1 MQLSLPDFLSLRR
14 ELPVIDVRSEGEF
27 NLGHIRG
34 ASNIPLLNNAE
45 RVIVGTAYKQKGQR
59 FAVHEGF
66 RLVGP
71 RLIELIAEAER
82 VAGQSDV
89 IVHCWRGGMRSA
101 NFAQFIGMDGIRSH
115 VLKGGYKTYRQAALE
130 SFQQPLQLIS
140 ITGCTGSGK
149 SEVLRELARQG
160 EQVVDLEQL
169 AHHKGSAF
177 GGLLQPPQPTT
188 EQFQNDLFEQLLTL
202 DPTRRIWVEDESIAI
217 GKIFLPP
224 DFWKQLHASPM
235 VRMEVPKEV
244 RINRLVEEYGPSDRQ
259 EFLIIMQKI
268 TKKLGG
274 QNFNEASERLARNDM
289 SGVIDILLTYYDKA
303 YVRSMENRS
312 NQLLFSHDW
321 NGQQIGQFA
330 KDLINRYERN

>member
-1 MQLSLPDFLSLRR
+1 
-14 ELPVIDVRSEGEF
+14 
-27 NLGHIRG
+27 
-34 ASNIPLLNNAE
+34 
-45 RVIVGTAYKQKGQR
+45 
-59 FAVHEGF
+59 
-66 RLVGP
+66 
-71 RLIELIAEAER
+71 
-82 VAGQSDV
+82 
-89 IVHCWRGGMRSA
+89 
-101 NFAQFIGMDGIRSH
+101 
-115 VLKGGYKTYRQAALE
+115 
-130 SFQQPLQLIS
+130 
-140 ITGCTGSGK
+140 
-149 SEVLRELARQG
+149 
-160 EQVVDLEQL
+160 
-169 AHHKGSAF
+169 
-177 GGLLQPPQPTT
+177 
-188 EQFQNDLFEQLLTL
+188 
-202 DPTRRIWVEDESIAI
+202 
-217 GKIFLPP
+217 
-224 DFWKQLHASPM
+224 M